1 MRALRQSVNQYI
13 EVKANQD
20 RIRAE
25 QRNLINALKSS
36 QIVTVN
42 KLEQGRAE
50 CGVCYS
56 KPATI
61 VYVPCNHLYCCE
73 DCAEIVRRSRNSK
86 CPFCQTEVDYSKTFS
101 LIKIAKKD

>member
-1 MRALRQSVNQYI
+1 MRAVRQYVNHHI
-13 EVKANQD
+13 AMKAKQD
-20 RIRAE
+20 RDKAE

-61 VYVPCNHLYCCE
+61 VYVPCNHLFCCE
-73 DCAEIVRRSRNSK
+73 DCADIVRSSRNSK

-101 LIKIAKKD
+101 LVKIAKKE